1 MIWCDRPI
9 DQYYWYQVTHP
20 KKKSHSLHFGF
31 VVLVIDVV
39 RLVWYADWQ
48 ISSEDG
54 IVKKLVCMELR
65 LRLNIWVRSLL
76 LGKNYRQAENE
87 TNGRKL
93 CPVTE
98 RRCKQQN
105 KKNCGI
111 LQTGGSSIKWP
122 CCRLDGCVNN
132 VTFYYLFFFTPPTLC
147 WAYSDLWSSSA
158 PAYYEPPWIT
168 NCWKYNF
175 LIFYGL

>member
-20 KKKSHSLHFGF
+20 KKRSHSLHFGF

-132 VTFYYLFFFTPPTLC
+132 VTFYCLFFLPPQHCAGHTRICDHHQLQ
-147 WAYSDLWSSSA
+147 
-158 PAYYEPPWIT
+158 
-168 NCWKYNF
+168 
-175 LIFYGL
+175 LIMSRLG